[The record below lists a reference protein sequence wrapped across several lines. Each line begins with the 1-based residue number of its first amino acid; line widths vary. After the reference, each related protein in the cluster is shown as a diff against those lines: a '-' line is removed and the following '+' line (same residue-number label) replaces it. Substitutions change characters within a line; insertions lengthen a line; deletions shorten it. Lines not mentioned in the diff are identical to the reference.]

1 MERELVMTDGQRY
14 RWQAI
19 FADWTRITQPDDDRY
34 SKHDPAKEHNPSA
47 FRDVE
52 DKREE
57 TPLVAFVLQDTTN
70 NSQAVLLDLEA
81 RIFYVNNMPL
91 KLAGDEQFIYGINCK
106 PAELIYYRTMEQK
119 MSDGS
124 KPIVKSHTIG
134 YRHNGVPYVIVI
146 PDAPYL
152 DVIITK

>member
-1 MERELVMTDGQRY
+1 MTDGQRY

-19 FADWTRITQPDDDRY
+19 FSDGERITQPDDDRY
-34 SKHDPAKEHNPSA
+34 SKHDPTREHNPSA

-52 DKREE
+52 DKREN
-57 TPLVAFVLQDTTN
+57 TPLAAFVLRDVTDD
-70 NSQAVLLDLEA
+70 SQAVLLDLEA

-91 KLAGDEQFIYGINCK
+91 KLTGDEQFIYDINCK

-124 KPIVKSHTIG
+124 KPVVKSHTIG
-134 YRHNGVPYVIVI
+134 YRYDNVSYVIVI

-152 DVIITK
+152 EIMRGEQKNE

>member
-1 MERELVMTDGQRY
+1 MTDGQRY

-19 FADWTRITQPDDDRY
+19 FADGERITQPDDDRY
-34 SKHDPAKEHNPSA
+34 FKHDPTKEYNPSA

-52 DKREE
+52 EKRQE
-57 TPLVAFVLQDTTN
+57 TPLVAFVLQDIADD
-70 NSQAVLLDLEA
+70 SQAVLLDLEA

-91 KLAGDEQFIYGINCK
+91 KLAGDEQFIYDINCK

-119 MSDGS
+119 MDGYS
-124 KPIVKSHTIG
+124 KPVVKSHTIG
-134 YRHNGVPYVIVI
+134 YKLNGASYVVVI

-152 DVIITK
+152 DIVKGEQKNE

>member
-1 MERELVMTDGQRY
+1 MMDGQRY

-19 FADWTRITQPDDDRY
+19 FSDGTRIAQSGDDHY

-52 DKREE
+52 EKRQE
-57 TPLVAFVLQDTTN
+57 TPLVAFSLIDTIDDLCG
-70 NSQAVLLDLEA
+70 VFVDLETHT
-81 RIFYVNNMPL
+81 FYIDNMPFRL
-91 KLAGDEQFIYGINCK
+91 PGEEDFTYVIDSK

-119 MSDGS
+119 LDGHS

-134 YRHNGVPYVIVI
+134 YRSGGKDYVIVV
-146 PDAPYL
+146 PDSPFL
-152 DVIITK
+152 DIVKEHKKH

>member
-1 MERELVMTDGQRY
+1 MTDGQRY

-19 FADWTRITQPDDDRY
+19 FSDGTRITQPDDDRY
-34 SKHDPAKEHNPSA
+34 SKHDPTKEHNPSA

-52 DKREE
+52 DKRES
-57 TPLVAFVLQDTTN
+57 TPLVAFVLRDITDD
-70 NSQAVLLDLEA
+70 SQAVLLDLEA

-91 KLAGDEQFIYGINCK
+91 KLAGDEQFIYDINSK

-119 MSDGS
+119 MDGRS

-134 YRHNGVPYVIVI
+134 YRYNDVSYVIVI
-146 PDAPYL
+146 PDTPYL
-152 DVIITK
+152 DIVKDDKKNE